1 MKIHGDKIGGL
12 SPHPLSVR
20 DARTILL
27 LTILIVTTLLC
38 GCSSPKFAS
47 YSGSEVFQG
56 TGGGTERTVDGIQ
69 FWEHGE
75 PARKYKIIGVIEQN
89 HKYGHFP
96 SFGSTDSANAKVA
109 HEQGGDA
116 IMIVVKNQESSSG
129 DQDEVFGKWSHRRS
143 TTLVVIKFV
152 E

>member
-1 MKIHGDKIGGL
+1 MKIHADKIGGL
-12 SPHPLSVR
+12 SPPR
-20 DARTILL
+20 FYIREARTILL
-27 LTILIVTTLLC
+27 STILVATTLLC

-89 HKYGHFP
+89 HKHGHFP

-109 HEQGGDA
+109 HEQGGEA
-116 IMIVVKNQESSSG
+116 IMIVSKNQESSSE
-129 DQDEVFGKWSHRRS
+129 DQDEVFGKWSHRHS
-143 TTLVVIKFV
+143 TTLVVIKYV

>member
-1 MKIHGDKIGGL
+1 MKIHADDFGGILPHWL
-12 SPHPLSVR
+12 SMR
-20 DARTILL
+20 DARNVLPL
-27 LTILIVTTLLC
+27 AILIVTILLC
-38 GCSSPKFAS
+38 GCSSPKFES

-56 TGGGTERTVDGIQ
+56 TGGGTERTVDGIE

-75 PARKYKIIGVIEQN
+75 PARKYKIIGAIEQS
-89 HKYGHFP
+89 HKHGHFP
-96 SFGSTDSANAKVA
+96 GFGSTDSANAKVA
-109 HEQGGDA
+109 HERGGDA
-116 IMIVVKNQESSSG
+116 ILIVVKNQESSSE